1 MVCRHHAFAGRQCL
15 DPRTLFIKRSYSLRE
30 VVSQMQADNATL
42 YVVATPIGN
51 LGDMVPRAVDIL
63 QSVALIAAEDTR
75 HSRRLLDHFN
85 IPTRC
90 VSYHDHS
97 TEAELAALLAH
108 LQQGQSVALI
118 SDAGT
123 PLVSDPGYRLVDA
136 VLSAGMR
143 VVPIPGASA
152 LIAALSAAGLP
163 TDRFAFEGFLPAKTA
178 ARTQRLQSLVAETRT
193 LVFYEAPHR
202 LLETLQD
209 MREVCGAERVAVLAR
224 ELTKL
229 HETIH
234 RAPLD
239 QMCDWVMADANQQ
252 RGECVLMLH
261 GALPGDDSAAE
272 QERVLK
278 ILLED
283 LPLKQAAA
291 LAARITGGKKN
302 ALYELALSWQVPG

>member
-1 MVCRHHAFAGRQCL
+1 DWLPRRVAGAARQQIAGQQNGEHARQPSAGTPCAIAKPMVCRHHACAGRQCL
-15 DPRTLFIKRSYSLRE
+15 DSRTLFIKRSYSLRE

-75 HSRRLLDHFN
+75 HSRRLLDQFN

-108 LQQGQSVALI
+108 LQQGQSVSLI

-136 VLSAGMR
+136 VLSAGIR

-178 ARTQRLQSLVAETRT
+178 ARRQRLQSLVAETRT

-202 LLETLQD
+202 LL
-209 MREVCGAERVAVLAR
+209 
-224 ELTKL
+224 
-229 HETIH
+229 
-234 RAPLD
+234 
-239 QMCDWVMADANQQ
+239 
-252 RGECVLMLH
+252 
-261 GALPGDDSAAE
+261 
-272 QERVLK
+272 
-278 ILLED
+278 
-283 LPLKQAAA
+283 
-291 LAARITGGKKN
+291 
-302 ALYELALSWQVPG
+302 

>member
-1 MVCRHHAFAGRQCL
+1 MSQIHA
-15 DPRTLFIKRSYSLRE
+15 DS
-30 VVSQMQADNATL
+30 ATL
-42 YVVATPIGN
+42 YIVATPIGN
-51 LGDMVPRAVDIL
+51 LADMVPRAVDIL

-85 IPTRC
+85 IRTRC
-90 VSYHDHS
+90 VAYHDHS
-97 TEAELAALLAH
+97 TEHELAALLDH

-136 VLSAGMR
+136 ALRAGLR

-152 LIAALSAAGLP
+152 VIAALSAAGLP
-163 TDRFAFEGFLPAKTA
+163 TDRFIFEGFLPAKTA
-178 ARTQRLQSLVAETRT
+178 ARRQRLEELVGETRT

-202 LLETLQD
+202 LQEMLDD
-209 MREVCGAERVAVLAR
+209 MAAVCGGERIAVLAR

-234 RAPLD
+234 RAPLAALR
-239 QMCDWVMADANQQ
+239 DWVVADANQQ
-252 RGECVLMLH
+252 RGECVVLLR
-261 GALPGDDSAAE
+261 GADPGDDLAAE
-272 QERVLK
+272 QARVLR
-278 ILLED
+278 ILLEE

-291 LAARITGGKKN
+291 LAAKVTGGKKN
-302 ALYELALSWQVPG
+302 ALYELALSWQADD